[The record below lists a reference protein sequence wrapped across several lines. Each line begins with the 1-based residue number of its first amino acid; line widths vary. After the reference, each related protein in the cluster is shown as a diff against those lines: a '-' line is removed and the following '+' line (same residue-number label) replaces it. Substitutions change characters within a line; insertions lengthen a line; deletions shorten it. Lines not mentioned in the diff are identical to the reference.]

1 MNSTVKH
8 LFDLKNSCPD
18 LTALKI
24 GERTISYAELI
35 EKSMLVANGLIEC
48 GANNETI
55 GLVGQRKA
63 SSYIGILGILFA
75 GCNFTPINP
84 KYNVARIRSIFNNSK
99 IRFLVGENEDINKL
113 EFSNLSDIDAC
124 ILPEGDSLK
133 NSALRVLVA
142 STLSNL
148 GHLSVPK
155 VNELADLAYI
165 NYTSGSTGTPKG
177 VMVSHSN
184 LLSFLKNMKKIYTL
198 ESGFKASQTF
208 DFSFDPSVSDIFF
221 TWANKGVLCVLPES
235 EIMVPTDFIIRENIT
250 YWNSVPSIARFML
263 NTGNLHPNSFPE
275 LRYSMFCGEQFPVDL
290 ANAWRLAAPNS
301 TIENLYGPTEATVYI
316 SRYEYLKDDER
327 KTFHNGIVPIGNVF
341 PKHSVKL
348 ITEEG
353 EVVESEKGEIIFSGP
368 QVTLGYLNNQHK
380 TDESFVHFDW
390 DKDNNIW
397 YKTGDIGF
405 FNSNYDLECV
415 GRIDSQI
422 KLAGRRIEIGEIESV
437 LNKFEETKGVVVVPT
452 RDEHEIVNGCVGFI
466 LSDISL
472 VEIKE
477 LRKQSTAYL
486 DGVFFPKK
494 FYKID
499 EFPLSQSGKT
509 NRKKLEELAR
519 EIDD

>member
-1 MNSTVKH
+1 MNSIVKH
-8 LFDLKNSCPD
+8 LFDLKDSFPD
-18 LTALKI
+18 LIALKI

-55 GLVGQRKA
+55 GLVGQRKV
-63 SSYIGILGILFA
+63 SSYIGLLGILFA

-84 KYNVARIRSIFNNSK
+84 KYNATRVRSILNNSK
-99 IRFLVGENEDINKL
+99 IRILVGDNEDINKL
-113 EFSNLSDIDAC
+113 KFSKLPDVDAC
-124 ILPEGDSLK
+124 ILPEGHSIE
-133 NSALRVLVA
+133 NSALRVIEV
-142 STLSNL
+142 STLNNF
-148 GHLSVPK
+148 GHLIVPK
-155 VNELADLAYI
+155 VNELSDLAYI

-235 EIMVPTDFIIRENIT
+235 EIMVPTDFIIREKIT

-263 NTGNLHPNSFPE
+263 NTGNLTPNSFPE
-275 LRYSMFCGEQFPVDL
+275 LKNSMFCGEQFPVEL

-301 TIENLYGPTEATVYI
+301 TIENLYGPTEATIYI
-316 SRYEYLKDDER
+316 SRYEYKKNDANC
-327 KTFHNGIVPIGNVF
+327 KYHNGIVPIGQAF
-341 PKHSVKL
+341 PQHDVKL
-348 ITEEG
+348 VDDNGQIIDSG
-353 EVVESEKGEIIFSGP
+353 KGEMVFSGP
-368 QVTLGYLNNQHK
+368 QVTRGYLNDDSK
-380 TDESFVHFDW
+380 TKTSFLHFDW

-397 YKTGDIGF
+397 YKTGDLGF
-405 FNSNYDLECV
+405 FNSNNDLECV

-437 LNKFEETKGVVVVPT
+437 LNKFESTKEVVVVPT
-452 RDEHEIVNGCVGFI
+452 RDEQEIVNGCVGFLI
-466 LSDISL
+466 RDISL
-472 VEIKE
+472 LEVKN
-477 LRKQSTAYL
+477 LRKQSIPYL
-486 DGVFFPKK
+486 DSVFFPQK
-494 FYKID
+494 FYKIN

-509 NRKKLEELAR
+509 DRKKLEELAR
-519 EIDD
+519 QTDN

>member
-1 MNSTVKH
+1 LNSTVKH

-24 GERTISYAELI
+24 GERSISYAELI

-48 GANNETI
+48 GAINETI

-113 EFSNLSDIDAC
+113 ELWNLPDVDAC

-133 NSALRVLVA
+133 NSSLRVLVA

-148 GHLSVPK
+148 GHLSVPQ
-155 VNELADLAYI
+155 VNELTDLAYI

-184 LLSFLKNMKKIYTL
+184 LVSFLKNMKKIYSL
-198 ESGFKASQTF
+198 EPGFKASQAF

-235 EIMVPTDFIIRENIT
+235 EIMVPTDFIIREKIT

-263 NTGNLHPNSFPE
+263 NTGNLTPNSFPE
-275 LRYSMFCGEQFPVDL
+275 LKNSMFCGEQFPVDL

-316 SRYEYLKDDER
+316 SRYEYSKDDENKR
-327 KTFHNGIVPIGNVF
+327 FHNGIVPIGSVY
-341 PKHSVKL
+341 PGHTVKL
-348 ITEEG
+348 LNEEG
-353 EVVESEKGEIIFSGP
+353 QIVESGKGEIVFSGP
-368 QVTLGYLNNQHK
+368 QVTLGYLNDQHK
-380 TDESFVHFDW
+380 TDESFVNFDW
-390 DKDNNIW
+390 DEKSRQW
-397 YKTGDIGF
+397 YKTGDLGF
-405 FNSNYDLECV
+405 FNESGNLECI
-415 GRIDSQI
+415 GRKDSQI
-422 KLAGRRIEIGEIESV
+422 KLAGRRIEIGEIEAM
-437 LNKFEETKGVVVVPT
+437 LDKFDKTKGVIIVPT
-452 RDEHEIVNGCVGFI
+452 RNDQEIVNGCVGF
-466 LSDISL
+466 LQVDISHA
-472 VEIKE
+472 EIKE
-477 LRKQSTAYL
+477 IRKQSSKFL
-486 DGVFFPKK
+486 DSVFFPKK
-494 FYKID
+494 FYKIK
-499 EFPLSQSGKT
+499 EIPLTQSGKT
-509 NRKKLEELAR
+509 NRKELEIIAKNL
-519 EIDD
+519 DN